1 MTTRLVPCSGCAR
14 HVHDSERVCPF
25 CGGSVAATTVGG
37 ELSFGRLSR
46 AALILAGAT
55 AVAACGKSSPP
66 NGPDTTIAQ
75 PYGAPPMPRD
85 AEPTPIAGDAGA
97 TTATGTPPPVADAGP
112 TPTAIAAPYGA
123 PPMTRDAGVTPLPP
137 KKK

>member
-1 MTTRLVPCSGCAR
+1 MP
-14 HVHDSERVCPF
+14 
-25 CGGSVAATTVGG
+25 G

-75 PYGAPPMPRD
+75 PYGAPPTPRD
-85 AEPTPIAGDAGA
+85 AEPM
-97 TTATGTPPPVADAGP
+97 PVAADAGP
-112 TPTAIAAPYGA
+112 LPTAIAAPYGA
-123 PPMTRDAGVTPLPP
+123 PPIPRDAGATPPPP
-137 KKK
+137 KSK